1 MYRKILSEKSFW
13 IKSVWMG
20 FVYAAFI
27 FLVQWTSHNFS
38 TAFLKEI
45 DQPILKLMLFILSGI
60 FIGVLVNFII
70 TWVKLKER

>member
-1 MYRKILSEKSFW
+1 
-13 IKSVWMG
+13 MG
-20 FVYAAFI
+20 NDYCLLKLI
-27 FLVQWTSHNFS
+27 
-38 TAFLKEI
+38 FLKEI